1 MVITFEELRKIK
13 DQLPDGAIH
22 QIADELGLTDETVRN
37 YFGGYNFR
45 EGEPT
50 GEHFEKGYH
59 GGFVEIEDSK
69 ILEAARRLIGQV
81 AAG

>member
-22 QIADELGLTDETVRN
+22 QIAEELNLTE
-37 YFGGYNFR
+37 
-45 EGEPT
+45 
-50 GEHFEKGYH
+50 EHFEKGYH

-69 ILEAARRLIGQV
+69 ILEAARRILDQV
-81 AAG
+81 TAH